1 MLRPDHFAEPAAAP
15 LPAAPPARPSSPPAP
30 RDRPLFDQPQPP
42 VAPLES
48 LVPPVP
54 DVRDPTAPF
63 DVASAAVTDASSAWS
78 AAHWN
83 PPSGP
88 PVLAGPGASAGAPV
102 PFAATAAFSPT
113 APFPSSAPSQAGAP
127 AGPGAPA
134 AFPSAPSPSAPY
146 APFPPPRPT
155 AAGPF
160 PAPGTAEWFSPPPPP
175 YPTPAPATGTGPAV
189 IAQTLT
195 IGVVVTLAVGGVVW
209 PLAPVAFAV
218 AFGLASRVRLG
229 RPAVLGLF
237 TAAAAVLVVVGLVA
251 ALISDGFFSDS
262 WDLLAR
268 WAQVLCW
275 VVLVAA
281 WVLVWRALR
290 GSAPGAG
297 PPPTVW
303 G

>member
-1 MLRPDHFAEPAAAP
+1 MASWEDGPEYAPVLRPDHFAEPVAAP
-15 LPAAPPARPSSPPAP
+15 LSTTPPAQPSSPPAP
-30 RDRPLFDQPQPP
+30 RERPGFDQPQAP
-42 VAPLES
+42 VAPLAS
-48 LVPPVP
+48 LIPPVA
-54 DVRDPTAPF
+54 DVRDPSAPF
-63 DVASAAVTDASSAWS
+63 DVASATITEASSAWS

-88 PVLAGPGASAGAPV
+88 PVLGGAGPGAVA
-102 PFAATAAFSPT
+102 
-113 APFPSSAPSQAGAP
+113 AGAP
-127 AGPGAPA
+127 AHFSPTTPFPATTTIPQGPPAPLPSTP
-134 AFPSAPSPSAPY
+134 FPST
-146 APFPPPRPT
+146 PFPSTPVAVP
-155 AAGPF
+155 GPF
-160 PAPGTAEWFSPPPPP
+160 PAPGTTQWFAPPPAP

-251 ALISDGFFSDS
+251 ALISDGFFSDF
-262 WDLLAR
+262 WDLVAR

-290 GSAPGAG
+290 GSPPRAG